1 MSQRGVLD
9 LNDEARQLIYTRR
22 LRRISGWVDMTMQPE
37 QGIGRELSLG
47 EVISKTFEVY
57 RRDFVKYFVLFAIVG
72 VIVQVV
78 TTLAQQAFVLPTLP
92 LNPTPQQFSTWFSA
106 LFGAFFLLIAV
117 IFVVNIVFST
127 IAEGSAIKLAS
138 EQITKGQVDFGA
150 SIRFAVSR
158 LLSIW
163 ALSIIVGIIV
173 FLGFIALIVPG
184 IILAIM
190 FSLALPVL
198 LIENKGVMESMG
210 RSRELV
216 RNRWL
221 KTFATFLV
229 LAIIVIIA
237 SAIVNAITGPL
248 GIAGP
253 VVNGILSAFYQ
264 PLFPILMTV
273 YYYSNL
279 ARITTLPADQMPTA
293 PTMTAQAGMK
303 FCPSCGTQLASS
315 ATFCSKCGA
324 KLN

>member
-1 MSQRGVLD
+1 
-9 LNDEARQLIYTRR
+9 
-22 LRRISGWVDMTMQPE
+22 MTMQPE
-37 QGIGRELSLG
+37 QGIGRELGLG

-72 VIVQVV
+72 VIVQVA
-78 TTLAQQAFVLPTLP
+78 TTLAMQAFPRPAPLP
-92 LNPTPQQFSTWFSA
+92 LNPTPQQFSNYLSA
-106 LFGAFFLLIAV
+106 LFEALFVLLAV
-117 IFVVNIVFST
+117 IFVVNIIFST

-150 SIRFAVSR
+150 SIRLVASK

-163 ALSIIVGIIV
+163 ALSIVVGVIV

-229 LAIIVIIA
+229 LGIILLVA
-237 SAIVNAITGPL
+237 SFIVNVIGGSL
-248 GIAGP
+248 GILGP
-253 VVNGILSAFYQ
+253 VVNGILSALYQ
-264 PLFPILMTV
+264 PLFPILMAV

-279 ARITTLPADQMPTA
+279 ARISQPPPGQMPMGPPATF
-293 PTMTAQAGMK
+293 QAGIK
-303 FCPSCGTQLASS
+303 LCPACGTQNVSS
-315 ATFCSKCGA
+315 AAFCTKCGA
-324 KLN
+324 RLN

>member
-1 MSQRGVLD
+1 
-9 LNDEARQLIYTRR
+9 
-22 LRRISGWVDMTMQPE
+22 MTMQPE
-37 QGIGRELSLG
+37 QGIGRELGLG

-57 RRDFVKYFVLFAIVG
+57 RRDFGKYFVLFAIVG

-78 TTLAQQAFVLPTLP
+78 TTLAQQAFVLPILP
-92 LNPTPQQFSTWFSA
+92 VNPTPQQFSSWFSA
-106 LFGAFFLLIAV
+106 LFGALVLLIAV

-173 FLGFIALIVPG
+173 LLGFIALIVPG

-190 FSLALPVL
+190 FSVALPVL
-198 LIENKGVMESMG
+198 LIENKGVTESMG

-229 LAIIVIIA
+229 LGIIILVASFIV
-237 SAIVNAITGPL
+237 SAISGSL
-248 GIAGP
+248 GILGP
-253 VVNGILSAFYQ
+253 VVNGILSALYQ
-264 PLFPILMTV
+264 PLLPILMAV

-279 ARITTLPADQMPTA
+279 ARISQPPPGQMTMGPTA
-293 PTMTAQAGMK
+293 TFQPGMK
-303 FCPSCGTQLASS
+303 LCPTCGTQNISS
-315 ATFCSKCGA
+315 STFCTKCGA
-324 KLN
+324 RLS

>member
-1 MSQRGVLD
+1 
-9 LNDEARQLIYTRR
+9 
-22 LRRISGWVDMTMQPE
+22 MQPE
-37 QGIGRELSLG
+37 QGISRELSLG
-47 EVISKTFEVY
+47 ENISKTFEVY
-57 RRDFVKYFVLFAIVG
+57 RREFAKYFVLFAIVG

-78 TTLAQQAFVLPTLP
+78 TTLAQQAIVLPTLP
-92 LNPTPQQFSTWFSA
+92 VNPTSEQVSSWFAA
-106 LFGAFFLLIAV
+106 LFGAFFLLIGA
-117 IFVVNIVFST
+117 IFIVNIVFST

-138 EQITKGQVDFGA
+138 EQITKGEANLGA
-150 SIRFAVSR
+150 AIKLAISR

-163 ALSIIVGIIV
+163 ALSIIVVIIV
-173 FLGFIALIVPG
+173 FLGTLALVVPG

-198 LIENKGVMESMG
+198 LIENKGVTESMG
-210 RSRELV
+210 RSRQLV
-216 RNRWL
+216 SHRWG
-221 KTFATFLV
+221 KTFGTFLV
-229 LAIIVIIA
+229 LGIIVLIA
-237 SAIVNAITGPL
+237 SLIFSAITAPL
-248 GIAGP
+248 GIIGP

-264 PLFPILMTV
+264 PLFPILMAV

-279 ARITTLPADQMPTA
+279 ARISTLPADQMPTA